1 MGHINFAMILIHLT
15 GCCRS
20 DVDEILLDELL
31 AVQSTVR
38 DYFGWDYQAD
48 LTSAIEMGSMMRD
61 SQPYGVPL
69 WALENRNSSMSLLAK
84 RLKSA
89 KKIVIVGASV
99 EEIDVGLLDDEE
111 SVIIAADGSVGAVAG
126 YSNLVC
132 VVTDFDGTPHINK
145 VADNGPVFVA
155 HAHGDNYQRWKELL
169 GRWSKLASPPRL
181 ILTHQVTEQIEGL
194 ENFGGFTD
202 GDRAVCLA
210 LALGVNLQDITLV
223 GFSTTKVGKWSGQ
236 TNPERKLEKLDWML
250 KVLEI
255 IGLSNQVTTHASGEL

>member
-1 MGHINFAMILIHLT
+1 MILIHLA

-20 DVDEILLDELL
+20 GVDEILLDELL

-48 LTSAIEMGSMMRD
+48 LTSAIEMSNMM
-61 SQPYGVPL
+61 SKPQPYGVPL
-69 WALENRNSSMSLLAK
+69 WALENRKSSISLLEK

-89 KKIVIVGASV
+89 KKVVIVGASV
-99 EEIDVGLLDDEE
+99 EEVDVGLLDDEE
-111 SVIIAADGSVGAVAG
+111 SVIIAADGSVGAVID

-132 VVTDFDGTPHINK
+132 VVTDFDGNPHIDK

-155 HAHGDNYQRWKELL
+155 HAHGDNYQRWQDLL
-169 GRWSKLASPPRL
+169 GSWSQLASPPRL
-181 ILTHQVTEQIEGL
+181 ILTHQVTEQIDGL

-255 IGLSNQVTTHASGEL
+255 IGLSNQVTTHASGER